1 MHRRTTA
8 HSISTKYLRHAI
20 ATALCVVLL
29 VALQA
34 ENSPALSAALAPA
47 SEEQREQRFQELS
60 SRLDLTEDQEP
71 QVRSILA
78 DDRET
83 RLSLL
88 RENGV
93 DLEAGDKPSMFT
105 MMGMRS
111 DMMAINEQTRGELS
125 TILSDDQMDTY
136 DTIASERRAQ
146 MRASMGF

>member
-1 MHRRTTA
+1 MHRLTTA
-8 HSISTKYLRHAI
+8 YLISTKNLHRAI
-20 ATALCVVLL
+20 ATALSAVFL

-34 ENSPALSAALAPA
+34 ENSPALSAALAPV

-60 SRLDLTEDQEP
+60 TRLDLTEDQEP
-71 QVRSILA
+71 QVRAILA
-78 DDRET
+78 DDRES
-83 RLSLL
+83 RMALL

-93 DLEAGDKPSMFT
+93 DLEAGDKPSMFS

-125 TILSDDQMDTY
+125 TILSDDQMDAY

>member
-1 MHRRTTA
+1 MHRLTTA
-8 HSISTKYLRHAI
+8 YLISTKNLHRAI
-20 ATALCVVLL
+20 ATALSVVFL

-34 ENSPALSAALAPA
+34 ENIPAFGAAPA
-47 SEEQREQRFQELS
+47 PVSEEQREQRFQELS

-78 DDRET
+78 DDRES
-83 RLSLL
+83 RLALL

-93 DLEAGDKPSMFT
+93 DLEDGDKPSMFT
-105 MMGMRS
+105 MMSMRS

-125 TILSDDQMDTY
+125 AILSDDQMDTY